1 MFTSFFRKALIE
13 RALSFIGVDMLLNA
27 NVQLEL
33 EVAAE
38 YMVDESFI
46 QGKLNSIISSYNFQS
61 MS

>member
-1 MFTSFFRKALIE
+1 LRE
-13 RALSFIGVDMLLNA
+13 LSFILVDMLLNDI
-27 NVQLEL
+27 VQLEL

-38 YMVDESFI
+38 YMVDEWFI